1 MKSER
6 GKILILLGAPG
17 AGKGT
22 QAQMLEQ
29 RCGIPQISTGDI
41 LRTIAKQDTE
51 LGREV
56 ARVQKS
62 GRLVSDEVLADVVR
76 ERTVLTDC
84 ENGYILDG
92 FPRTLSQAETLE
104 VLAREQDREILA
116 IYVRVERHEL
126 MSRLTGRRC
135 CPNCNEIF
143 NVHSRPP
150 KVEGVCDNCGH
161 ALYQRDDDHEATV
174 AQRIETWANQTKP
187 VYEYYRSTNRL
198 VTVDGAKPV
207 DEVFQEIMLNV
218 GICEAEGA

>member
-116 IYVRVERHEL
+116 VYVRVERHEL

-161 ALYQRDDDHEATV
+161 ALYQRDDDKPETV
-174 AQRIETWANQTKP
+174 LHRINVYYDQTSP
-187 VYEYYRSTNRL
+187 LIDYYRQAGKL
-198 VTVDGAKPV
+198 VEIDGT
-207 DEVFQEIMLNV
+207 QEIEQVTEDLLKAV
-218 GICEAEGA
+218 A

>member
-1 MKSER
+1 MKSDR
-6 GKILILLGAPG
+6 GKILILVGAPG

-29 RCGIPQISTGDI
+29 RFGMPQISTGDI
-41 LRTIAKQDTE
+41 LRVIAKQDSD

-62 GRLVSDEVLADVVR
+62 GKLVSDEVLAEVVR
-76 ERTVLTDC
+76 ERTVLADC
-84 ENGYILDG
+84 EHGYILDG

-126 MSRLTGRRC
+126 MSRLTGRRV

-150 KVEGVCDNCGH
+150 AVDGVCDNCGH
-161 ALYQRDDDHEATV
+161 GLFQRDDDHEETV
-174 AQRIETWANQTKP
+174 ARRIATWSDQTKP
-187 VYEYYRSTNRL
+187 VYDYYRSTGRL

-207 DEVFQEIMLNV
+207 DEVFREIMTAV
-218 GICEAEGA
+218 GICEAESA

>member
-1 MKSER
+1 LTSER
-6 GKILILLGAPG
+6 GKILILVGAPG

-41 LRTIAKQDTE
+41 LRVIAKEDTD

-62 GRLVSDEVLADVVR
+62 GRLVSDEVLANVVR
-76 ERTVLTDC
+76 DRTGLPDC
-84 ENGYILDG
+84 EQGYILDG
-92 FPRTLSQAETLE
+92 FPRTISQAEMLE
-104 VLAREQDREILA
+104 VLAREQEREILA
-116 IYVRVERHEL
+116 IYVRVERKEL
-126 MSRLTGRRC
+126 MSRLTGRRV

-150 KVEGVCDNCGH
+150 KVEGVCDSCGH
-161 ALYQRDDDHEATV
+161 ALFQRDDDHEEKV
-174 AQRIETWANQTKP
+174 AIRVQTWSDQTKP
-187 VYEYYRSTNRL
+187 VYDYYRSTNRL
-198 VTVDGAKPV
+198 VTVNGAKPV
-207 DEVFQEIMLNV
+207 DEVFAEIMLAV

>member
-1 MKSER
+1 MTSER
-6 GKILILLGAPG
+6 GKILILVGAPG

-41 LRTIAKQDTE
+41 LRVIAKEDTD

-62 GRLVSDEVLADVVR
+62 GRLVSDEVLANVVR
-76 ERTVLTDC
+76 DRTGLPDC
-84 ENGYILDG
+84 EHGYILDG
-92 FPRTLSQAETLE
+92 FPRTISQADMLE
-104 VLAREQDREILA
+104 VLAREQEREILA
-116 IYVRVERHEL
+116 IYVRVERKEL
-126 MSRLTGRRC
+126 MSRLTGRRV

-161 ALYQRDDDHEATV
+161 ALFQRDDDHEEKV
-174 AQRIETWANQTKP
+174 AIRVQTWSDQTKP
-187 VYEYYRSTNRL
+187 VYDYYRSTDRL

-207 DEVFQEIMLNV
+207 DEVFAEIMLAV